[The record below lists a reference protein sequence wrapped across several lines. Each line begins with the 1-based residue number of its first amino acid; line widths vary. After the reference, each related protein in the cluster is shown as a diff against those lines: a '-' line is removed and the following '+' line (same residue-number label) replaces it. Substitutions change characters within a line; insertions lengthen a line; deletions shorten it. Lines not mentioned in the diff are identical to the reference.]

1 MTPIIDL
8 NLVITSTADKPHL
21 IVGGEKTDIFNID
34 DDGWV
39 DLSILDLA
47 VISDDQDGSESYDI
61 LISCTDEK
69 GFSVQPRFNTRAS
82 EIDENK
88 WAISA
93 YEAKQVKIYLGEI
106 AEDLKIELTPKS
118 SDGLDSAVGESQV
131 ITIKANAVVRRPMLE
146 IKAQMNA
153 FEDELIPILQE
164 SGGVV
169 SVVARGS
176 GVGQELYLEISG
188 LQKDTQLIYKDP
200 ESNNNIIINRSA
212 SGELTD
218 KQRLPIDTWKNT
230 YIKPTD
236 NFNGDISVNVQAFS
250 VGKNGREKE
259 TGIDKVKIS
268 VIPVNDSP
276 ILDGPFN
283 LKSALEGE
291 ESRWDIRSLF
301 SDPDNQRSDLSIN
314 AYRIEADRKEELP
327 GWLTLDSNGI
337 LRGIPNNSD
346 VGALQIGVTAT
357 DPLDLKCQVNS
368 IYRWGTQTHLQ
379 K

>member
-1 MTPIIDL
+1 
-8 NLVITSTADKPHL
+8 
-21 IVGGEKTDIFNID
+21 
-34 DDGWV
+34 
-39 DLSILDLA
+39 
-47 VISDDQDGSESYDI
+47 
-61 LISCTDEK
+61 
-69 GFSVQPRFNTRAS
+69 
-82 EIDENK
+82 
-88 WAISA
+88 
-93 YEAKQVKIYLGEI
+93 
-106 AEDLKIELTPKS
+106 
-118 SDGLDSAVGESQV
+118 
-131 ITIKANAVVRRPMLE
+131 MLE

-218 KQRLPIDTWKNT
+218 RQRLPIDTWKNT
-230 YIKPTD
+230 YIKPSH

-259 TGIDKVKIS
+259 TGIDKINVS

-276 ILDGPFN
+276 ILNGPFK

-291 ESRWDIRSLF
+291 ESRWDIRSL
-301 SDPDNQRSDLSIN
+301 L
-314 AYRIEADRKEELP
+314 
-327 GWLTLDSNGI
+327 
-337 LRGIPNNSD
+337 
-346 VGALQIGVTAT
+346 
-357 DPLDLKCQVNS
+357 
-368 IYRWGTQTHLQ
+368 
-379 K
+379 